1 MGWRDAAQA
10 SLRALENRDGRHPDP
25 YLELLRLG
33 VQHTEESVVVTL
45 FLPGATVTGTVITL
59 DEWELRTLRELK
71 ERSSGVRRVAG
82 EAMQALDDRA
92 QEQRT
97 ARPDTDSPFVH
108 LRDVT
113 YRSGCDQFS
122 VRTWRGP
129 AAGISGWTVGEP
141 TPA

>member
-1 MGWRDAAQA
+1 MGWRDAARVSQQV
-10 SLRALENRDGRHPDP
+10 LENRDSRYPDP

-33 VQHTEESVVVTL
+33 VQHTKEEVVVTL
-45 FLPGATVTGTVITL
+45 FFAGATVTGAVITL
-59 DEWELRTLRELK
+59 DEWERRTLRELK
-71 ERSSGVRRVAG
+71 KHSSDVPRVAA

-92 QEQRT
+92 EEQRT

-108 LRDVT
+108 LHDAT
-113 YRSGCDQFS
+113 YRSGRDHFA

-129 AAGISGWTVGEP
+129 ITGILGWTVGEL